1 VRDRED
7 LKNMAEKKFPVD
19 KIELRV
25 RYAETDQMGVVY
37 YANYLVW
44 FEVARTEYFRK
55 LNILYSGLEKKGIY
69 LVVAESNCKYK
80 SSVKYDDMIHVITRL
95 NYVKA
100 SSLEFGYEIFQRNKL
115 IATGRTTHVFINRRR
130 KPIRIPLEV
139 IRVLKIK
146 D

>member
-1 VRDRED
+1 MPDRQD
-7 LKNMAEKKFPVD
+7 LKNMVKEKFPVD
-19 KIELRV
+19 KIELKV

-55 LNILYSGLEKKGIY
+55 LNVLYSDLEKKGIY

-80 SSVKYDDMIHVITRL
+80 ASVKYDDAICVRTRL

-100 SSLEFGYEIFQRNKL
+100 GSLEFGYEIFQGDKL
-115 IATGRTTHVFINRRR
+115 VATGRTAHVFINRKR

-139 IRVLKIK
+139 ARVLKIK

>member
-1 VRDRED
+1 MIGE
-7 LKNMAEKKFPVD
+7 KFPVD

-55 LNILYSGLEKKGIY
+55 LNIPYSDLEKKGIY

-100 SSLEFGYEIFQRNKL
+100 SSLEFGYEIFQKDTL
-115 IATGRTTHVFINRRR
+115 IATGRTAHVFINKKK
-130 KPIRIPLEV
+130 KPIRIPLE
-139 IRVLKIK
+139 IARVLKIK